1 MIASAVVGAAAAI
14 APVLQRLPHANL
26 SLLFMTGVLIVAVRY
41 GLWPSV
47 YASFLSFLAF
57 NFFFTDPRYTLKVG
71 AEGDVATLVFFLLM
85 ASLTAN
91 LAARMRDAMAKRE
104 RATARTSAL
113 QLMTRRVAGA
123 ASADQVL
130 QILADQLADDF
141 ACHVVAAADAHGT
154 CATLKIVSGHGA
166 PLPPDPHELLRPAAE
181 RSGWT
186 VLPLRTG
193 IGRVGSVAVHRKLL
207 SREELTHASVV
218 SEQAAVA
225 IERAMLVSDLERTK
239 LASERQE
246 LRVALLSSISH
257 DLRTPLSA
265 VIGAASSLLA
275 YESLDRADRDVL
287 LSSILEEAERL
298 DRYIQN
304 LLDMTRLSQGG
315 LQLQRDWE
323 DVRDLASAAAKR
335 LRLSTRAVGLALDI
349 ADDAQFVHVHGDLM
363 EQVFVNLL
371 DNAAR
376 HSPEQGTIR
385 IVSRRHG
392 DKVEIEVCDEGSGI
406 PAGERERV
414 FDPFYRVHERDRK
427 SGTGLGLSICR
438 GIVAAHGGEVTA
450 GEGPHGRGAS
460 IRVSLPAGTHDGS
473 NGGHE

>member
-26 SLLFMTGVLIVAVRY
+26 SLLFMTGVLIVAVRH

-57 NFFFTDPRYTLKVG
+57 NFFFTDPRYTFKVG
-71 AEGDVATLVFFLLM
+71 EEGDVATLLFFLLM

-123 ASADQVL
+123 ASAAQVL
-130 QILADQLADDF
+130 QILTDQLADDF
-141 ACHVVAAADAHGT
+141 ACNVIAAADDHGSGGRSKVVSAHGT
-154 CATLKIVSGHGA
+154 E
-166 PLPPDPHELLRPAAE
+166 PPADAHALLQPAAE
-181 RSGWT
+181 RPGWT

-218 SEQAAVA
+218 TEQAAVA

-239 LASERQE
+239 LESERQE

-275 YESLDRADRDVL
+275 YESLDRTDRDVL
-287 LSSILEEAERL
+287 LNSILEEAERL

-315 LQLQRDWE
+315 LELQRDWE

-335 LRLSTRAVGLALDI
+335 LRLATRAVSLALDI
-349 ADDAQFVHVHGDLM
+349 ADDAQLIHVHGDLM

-376 HSPEQGTIR
+376 HSPEHGTIR
-385 IVSRRHG
+385 IVSRRCG
-392 DKVEIEVCDEGSGI
+392 NTVDIEVRDDGPGI
-406 PAGERERV
+406 PASERERV

-438 GIVAAHGGEVTA
+438 GIVSAHGGEVTA
-450 GEGPHGRGAS
+450 HAGPQGRGTS
-460 IRVSLPAGTHDGS
+460 IRVRLPAARHEAMDE
-473 NGGHE
+473 GHE